1 MGNGA
6 FTRDGRSF
14 AASHVTTAI
23 GQRARDAQVATRR
36 ALPPFTADYPV
47 LPRSGAIP
55 PIPKSCV
62 WFIIAFYHTSYYSP
76 ILQYKNNR
84 PFYSFGSSGL
94 LSTRSVFVYRGKKKK
109 RKKKKRKERKKEYI
123 VTIRIRISRIKKPPL
138 LSTPCLA
145 CLPYNLPLTLT
156 QISLRSHSA
165 SLILIP
171 HSRLNRIRI
180 PPIHHHII
188 RLTHPIIMALKPVHH
203 ITRYTLIHKDPDPAE
218 PADRT

>member
-109 RKKKKRKERKKEYI
+109 RKKKEKKGKKERIHSHYSHPD
-123 VTIRIRISRIKKPPL
+123 ISHQKTPSTLNPVPCLPPL
-138 LSTPCLA
+138 QPPINTHSD
-145 CLPYNLPLTLT
+145 LT
-156 QISLRSHSA
+156 QISLS
-165 SLILIP
+165 I
-171 HSRLNRIRI
+171 
-180 PPIHHHII
+180 
-188 RLTHPIIMALKPVHH
+188 THTYSP
-203 ITRYTLIHKDPDPAE
+203 
-218 PADRT
+218 